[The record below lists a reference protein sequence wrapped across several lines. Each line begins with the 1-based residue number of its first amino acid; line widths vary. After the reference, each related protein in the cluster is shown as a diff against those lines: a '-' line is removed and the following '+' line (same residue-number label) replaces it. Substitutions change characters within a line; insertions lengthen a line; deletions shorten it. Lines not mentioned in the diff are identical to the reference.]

1 MVKGE
6 PKNLAIGL
14 NKGHVNTKI
23 KRATW
28 EATRPSY
35 RKGKLGKRTAFVR
48 EVVQEVTGFAPYE
61 KRIIELI
68 KTGQAK
74 DGKKALKLAKK
85 RLGTLIRGKRK
96 RDELEN
102 VVRLQR
108 KKH

>member
-6 PKNLAIGL
+6 PKNLAIGI
-14 NKGHVNTKI
+14 NKGHVVTKI
-23 KRATW
+23 KRSDKLA
-28 EATRPSY
+28 RPSY

-48 EVVQEVTGFAPYE
+48 DVVQEVCGFAPYE

-108 KKH
+108 AKKH

>member
-14 NKGHVNTKI
+14 HKGYVVTKI
-23 KRATW
+23 KKHAK
-28 EATRPSY
+28 ESRPSY
-35 RKGKLGKRTAFVR
+35 RKGTLGKRVNFVR
-48 EVVQEVTGFAPYE
+48 EVVREVAGFAPYE
-61 KRIIELI
+61 KRIIEFL

-74 DGKKALKLAKK
+74 DQKKALKLAKK

-102 VVRLQR
+102 ILRLQR

>member
-6 PKNLAIGL
+6 PKNLAIGI
-14 NKGHVNTKI
+14 NKGFVVTKI
-23 KRATW
+23 KKLPK
-28 EATRPSY
+28 ETRPSY
-35 RKGKLGKRTAFVR
+35 RKGKLGKRVAFIR

-61 KRIIELI
+61 KRIIELL

-74 DGKKALKLAKK
+74 DQKKALKTAKK
-85 RLGTLIRGKRK
+85 RLGTLIRAKRK

>member
-14 NKGHVNTKI
+14 NKGHVVTKI
-23 KRATW
+23 KKSFK
-28 EATRPSY
+28 ETRPSY

-48 EVVQEVTGFAPYE
+48 EVIKEVTGFAPYE
-61 KRIIELI
+61 KRIIELL

-74 DGKKALKLAKK
+74 DNKKALRLAKK

-96 RDELEN
+96 REELEN
-102 VVRLQR
+102 VLRLQR